1 MRTRKS
7 SDEDDDV
14 HDLDRIDLH
23 DHDRGEPVS
32 ASSRREA
39 LRTATFAAGA
49 LAAGGLL
56 RPVTAGAQDTEQ
68 EDLRDFLV
76 EAIALEQIAAL
87 AYETAAEA
95 SGVEPD
101 LRGSLTRLRDQE
113 QAHAVALRSALDSLG
128 YDLPDP
134 PDSPEDTG
142 VLDDVEGLDEEAATR
157 LKATLGDLGDVTKP
171 EDYLEYLIRLEQ
183 EQIGLYVSSA
193 PPLPS
198 EDLQTTCAQIVG
210 NQAQHLVILDR
221 AAGRNP
227 TDLLRGVEVRPAEST
242 E

>member
-1 MRTRKS
+1 M
-7 SDEDDDV
+7 
-14 HDLDRIDLH
+14 
-23 DHDRGEPVS
+23 S

-39 LRTATFAAGA
+39 LRAATFAAGA

-56 RPVTAGAQDTEQ
+56 RPVAAGAQDTEQ

-76 EAIALEQIAAL
+76 EAITLEQIAAL

-95 SGVEPD
+95 SGVEPA
-101 LRGSLTRLRDQE
+101 LRDSLTRLRDQE

-134 PDSPEDTG
+134 PDSPEDAG
-142 VLDDVEGLDEEAATR
+142 VFDDVEGLEDEAATK
-157 LKATLGDLGDVTKP
+157 LKATLGELGEITKP
-171 EDYLEYLIRLEQ
+171 EEYLTYLIGLER
-183 EQIGLYVSSA
+183 EQIGYYVNSA
-193 PPLPS
+193 PALPS
-198 EDLQTTCAQIVG
+198 DDLSTTCAQIVG

-221 AAGRNP
+221 AAGTNP
-227 TDLLRGVEVRPAEST
+227 TDLLRGFEVRPAEST